1 MRPVFCGVFIA
12 CWTMT
17 IVVELPAPRIFVV
30 QMTVVTHFVVELLVT
45 LVSEVYQAFS
55 TMFPHVNGVFLV
67 FCL

>member
-1 MRPVFCGVFIA
+1 
-12 CWTMT
+12 MT

-30 QMTVVTHFVVELLVT
+30 QMTVVTHFVVELLAT